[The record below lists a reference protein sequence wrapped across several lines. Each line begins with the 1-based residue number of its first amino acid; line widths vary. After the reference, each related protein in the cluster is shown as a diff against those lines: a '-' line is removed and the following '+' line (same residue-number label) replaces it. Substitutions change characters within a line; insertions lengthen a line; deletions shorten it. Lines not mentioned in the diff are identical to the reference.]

1 MKLNASNPEHRA
13 LIERFLVEQPTH
25 RPYLDPQRQTL
36 LLVAPDTYAPID
48 DVLDE
53 IQIVAMDTKSA
64 EAAYVVAVKAHEAN
78 ALGMQE
84 RLILE
89 SDIKSLNAARTRSDE
104 RYPFSDADTEKLAAL
119 EARLCAANKRGPKSP
134 ELQCTDE
141 VAKYVYLAMRVS
153 GTAELVAA
161 LVKKHGVDACM
172 HEHCNEPLMQ
182 TRNGTPRFGT
192 RHWDSITPWAGCG
205 FCDAHHADEFSDG
218 RSTAFRAFAVWQM
231 PAMARMANELAGSA
245 VANKQLVD
253 AVDRMTAQ
261 FKIPTCELK
270 DVFT

>member
-1 MKLNASNPEHRA
+1 MKINASNPEHRA

-25 RPYLDPQRQTL
+25 RPFLDPQRQTL
-36 LLVAPDTYAPID
+36 LLVSPDTYAPIE

-64 EAAYVVAVKAHEAN
+64 EAAYAVAVKAHEAD
-78 ALGMQE
+78 ALGVSE
-84 RLILE
+84 RMSLE
-89 SDIKSLNAARTRSDE
+89 RDIRSLNEGKTRNDE
-104 RYPFSDADTEKLAAL
+104 RYPFSDADTEKLAAM
-119 EARLCAANKRGPKSP
+119 EAKLRAANKRGPKSP
-134 ELQCTDE
+134 ELQCTAE

-153 GTAELVAA
+153 GTDELVAA
-161 LVKKHGVDACM
+161 LIKKHGVDACM
-172 HEHCNEPLMQ
+172 AENCDDPVMQ

-192 RHWDSITPWAGCG
+192 RHWDSITPWSGCG

-218 RSTAFRAFAVWQM
+218 RTTAFRAFAVWQM
-231 PAMARMANELAGSA
+231 PAMVQMANELAGSA

-261 FKIPTCELK
+261 FKTPTCELK